1 MNEIQAREIL
11 GCSATA
17 GYKELK
23 ASYRRMMLVV
33 HPDKAGKDFESQ
45 ERAKVASSRVNHAWE
60 YLEEREKSGL
70 LGKVEAQSSSHS
82 QSSRGR
88 ATYPHECD
96 ICGFAPAIKISAP
109 MITSFIY
116 FLRRSKY
123 ELNACKSCGLALSR
137 IALRETLTKGWWG
150 FGVFFVPHAI
160 YRYYLN
166 SSALSKIDPPSFR
179 DPEVVTVSPYPLNI
193 PKSPIKEPAPL
204 IASAVAVLIIGAF
217 LFSDTSN
224 ENDYAS
230 PSMYFGEVGTCYI
243 QVPAM
248 PGIQV
253 QLADCNDSNA
263 TLRSTAIADAD
274 YLCPPLTLFTTNAV
288 LPDGTIK
295 IACLESI

>member
-1 MNEIQAREIL
+1 MNETQAREIL
-11 GCSATA
+11 GCSAST

-45 ERAKVASSRVNHAWE
+45 ERAKEASSRVNHAWE
-60 YLEEREKSGL
+60 YLEEREKNGV
-70 LGKVEAQSSSHS
+70 LGKVEAESYSNS
-82 QSSRGR
+82 QTSRGR
-88 ATYPHECD
+88 ATRSHECD

-109 MITSFIY
+109 IITSFIY

-137 IALRETLTKGWWG
+137 MALRETLIKGWWG
-150 FGVFFVPHAI
+150 FGIFFVPHAI

-166 SSALSKIDPPSFR
+166 TVSLGKTDPPTFR

-204 IASAVAVLIIGAF
+204 IASAAALLIIAAF

-224 ENDYAS
+224 ENDYTS
-230 PSMYFGEVGTCYI
+230 PSMYFGEVGTCYM

-253 QLADCNDSNA
+253 QLVDCSDSTA
-263 TLRSTAIADAD
+263 TLKSTAIAEAD
-274 YLCPPLTLFTTNAV
+274 YLCPPLTLFTTNAI
-288 LPDGTIK
+288 LPDGTNMT
-295 IACLESI
+295 ACLESI

>member
-1 MNEIQAREIL
+1 MNEIEAREIL
-11 GCSATA
+11 GCSSTA

-70 LGKVEAQSSSHS
+70 LGKVEAQSPTNR
-82 QSSRGR
+82 QTSRGR

-109 MITSFIY
+109 IITTFIY

-123 ELNACKSCGLALSR
+123 DLNACKSCGLALSR
-137 IALRETLTKGWWG
+137 MALRETLIKGWWG
-150 FGVFFVPHAI
+150 FGIVFVPHAI

-166 SSALSKIDPPSFR
+166 TVALGKIDPPSFR

-204 IASAVAVLIIGAF
+204 IASTAALIIIGAF
-217 LFSDTSN
+217 LFGDTST
-224 ENDYAS
+224 ENDYTA
-230 PSMYFGEVGTCYI
+230 PSVYFGEVGTCYI
-243 QVPAM
+243 QVSAM

-253 QLADCNDSNA
+253 QLVDCNDSNA
-263 TLRSTAIADAD
+263 TLRSIAIAEAD
-274 YLCPPLTLFTTNAV
+274 YLCPSLTLFTTNAI

-295 IACLESI
+295 TACLESI